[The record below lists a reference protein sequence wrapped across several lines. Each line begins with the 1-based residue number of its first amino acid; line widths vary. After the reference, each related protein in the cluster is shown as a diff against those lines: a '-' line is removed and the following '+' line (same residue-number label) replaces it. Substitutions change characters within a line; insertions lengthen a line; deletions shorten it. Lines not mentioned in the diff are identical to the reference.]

1 MLFGLPWFAII
12 PIVAI
17 IGGLV
22 YAYKEQE
29 LKMEEKKMGSSRE
42 LNDMRKVIHNLK
54 SRVENLEAIVSEERR
69 QSPQAS
75 QEYTSREQK
84 PPRQSSQNLENSL
97 RDIEIEDEVEG
108 QNGDNSGAGRNRAR
122 G

>member
-29 LKMEEKKMGSSRE
+29 LKMEEKRMSNSKEVHE
-42 LNDMRKVIHNLK
+42 LRKIIHNLK
-54 SRVENLEAIVSEERR
+54 SRVENLEAIVTTTEDFDEEEAD
-69 QSPQAS
+69 PL
-75 QEYTSREQK
+75 
-84 PPRQSSQNLENSL
+84 SSIELDNDLNEEN
-97 RDIEIEDEVEG
+97 
-108 QNGDNSGAGRNRAR
+108 RNRSGSR
-122 G
+122 RRSQTR